1 MKFSNEKIGQ
11 NAGKVWNHLNTN
23 PNLSLSKL
31 QKDLGLSKDELLL
44 TIGWLFREEKLIVE
58 KSNRGFNFLLK

>member
-1 MKFSNEKIGQ
+1 MKFSNEKIGK

-23 PNLSLSKL
+23 PNISFSKL
-31 QKDLGLSKDELLL
+31 QNDLKLTKDELLL

-58 KSNRGFNFLLK
+58 KSSRGFNFLLK